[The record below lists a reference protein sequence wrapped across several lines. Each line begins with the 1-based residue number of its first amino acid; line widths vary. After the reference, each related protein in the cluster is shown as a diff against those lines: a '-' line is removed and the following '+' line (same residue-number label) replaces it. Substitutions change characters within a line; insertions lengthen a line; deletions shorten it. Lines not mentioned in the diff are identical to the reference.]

1 MRLLIADDE
10 EMIRSGLLS
19 LDWKSIGIDEVYSAS
34 NGLEAADLIGSEKID
49 IVIFDIRMPGMT
61 GIELAKYVKEK
72 SLDTAVI
79 LLTGFSE
86 FEYAREALRLG
97 VYEYLLKPLRPKEI
111 LEAVQKV
118 KLSLEQERYKI
129 DLVRKYEDTPGI
141 YDINSQLLNYFSD
154 LSALTSEIMNEI
166 ALNFHEAISLGQLAE
181 EYHFSENYLSK
192 KIKKDAG
199 VSFANIL
206 MAVRLTEAVNLLL
219 KGEKIQKVCENTGF
233 TDSKYFSQVFRKY
246 INESPSEFKKS
257 HEELNYGDIGFETVL
272 KKIIGDEEKTNI

>member
-19 LDWKSIGIDEVYSAS
+19 LDWSSIGIDEVYSAA
-34 NGLEAADLIGSEKID
+34 NGLEAADLISSEKID

-61 GIELAKYVKEK
+61 GIELARFIREK

-86 FEYAREALRLG
+86 FEYAREALHLG

-118 KLSLEQERYKI
+118 KLRLEQERYKI
-129 DLVRKYEDTPGI
+129 NLVRKYEETPGI
-141 YDINSQLLNYFSD
+141 YDINSQLLNYFPKM
-154 LSALTSEIMNEI
+154 SALTTEIMNKI
-166 ALNFHEAISLGQLAE
+166 ASNFQETINLGQIAE

-192 KIKKDAG
+192 KIKKEAG
-199 VSFANIL
+199 VTFANVL
-206 MAVRLTEAVNLLL
+206 MAVRLTEASNLLL
-219 KGEKIQKVCENTGF
+219 KDEKISKICEMTGF
-233 TDSKYFSQVFRKY
+233 TDSRYFSQVFRKY
-246 INESPSEFKKS
+246 MHESPSEFRKS
-257 HEELNYGDIGFETVL
+257 NEELNHGDIGFETVL
-272 KKIIGDEEKTNI
+272 KKIIGDEE

>member
-219 KGEKIQKVCENTGF
+219 KGEKIQMVCENTGF

>member
-1 MRLLIADDE
+1 
-10 EMIRSGLLS
+10 
-19 LDWKSIGIDEVYSAS
+19 KSIGIDEVYSAS

-206 MAVRLTEAVNLLL
+206 MAVRLTEAVKKQRGISIAVVRLT
-219 KGEKIQKVCENTGF
+219 IQ
-233 TDSKYFSQVFRKY
+233 
-246 INESPSEFKKS
+246 
-257 HEELNYGDIGFETVL
+257 
-272 KKIIGDEEKTNI
+272 